1 MSQDISDAHSS
12 GLKAHLV
19 LADGTA
25 FPGTAIG
32 AAGIT
37 TGEAVFTTGM
47 TGYQE
52 VLTDPSYRGQ
62 IVTMTAT
69 QMGNTGVNT
78 EDAES
83 VHPHVAGFVVHALA
97 RLHSNWRSQLSLDA
111 YLKQHGIVGIGGVDT
126 RALTRHLRDKG
137 AQSAAIGCEDV
148 ATLHD
153 RAQAAPSM
161 VGLDLTAQVST
172 DKTYEWHDGTGSWAL
187 SKALSTTGDSR
198 PHVVAVDFGIKQNIL
213 RCLVESG
220 CRVTVVP
227 SSSSAADV
235 LQHKPDGVFL
245 SNGPGDPAAVEHG
258 VRTVR
263 DLLGKRPM
271 FGICL
276 GHQILALALG
286 GKTYKLKFGHRGLNQ
301 PVKDLETGRIEVTTQ
316 NHGFCV
322 DLPSLSDKCE
332 LTHLHLNDGT
342 CEGIRHRE
350 SGAFSVQY
358 HPEASAGPHDARYLF
373 KRFIDQL
380 DPKR

>member
-1 MSQDISDAHSS
+1 MSQDTSHANLS
-12 GLKAHLV
+12 GPKAHLV

-25 FPGTAIG
+25 FAGVAIG

-69 QMGNTGVNT
+69 QMGNTGVNI
-78 EDAES
+78 EDTES
-83 VHPHVAGFVVHALA
+83 VRPHVAGFVVHELA

-111 YLKQHGIVGIGGVDT
+111 YLKQNGIVGIAGVDT
-126 RALTRHLRDKG
+126 RALTRHIRDQG

-153 RAQAAPSM
+153 RAKAAPSM

-172 DKTYEWHDGTGSWAL
+172 DKAYEWQDGTGTWAL
-187 SKALSTTGDSR
+187 GKQGDSR
-198 PHVVAVDFGIKQNIL
+198 LHVVAVDFGVKQNIL
-213 RCLVESG
+213 RCLVETG

-227 SSSSAADV
+227 GSSSAADV
-235 LQHKPDGVFL
+235 LKLQPDGVFL

-258 VRTVR
+258 IRTVR

-276 GHQILALALG
+276 GHQILSLALG

-301 PVKDLETGRIEVTTQ
+301 PVKDLATGRIEVTTQ

-322 DLPSLSDKCE
+322 DVDSLADKCE

-342 CEGIRHRE
+342 CEGIRHKE

-373 KRFIDQL
+373 QRFIDQM
-380 DPKR
+380 K

>member
-1 MSQDISDAHSS
+1 MSQDTSHPQLS
-12 GLKAHLV
+12 GPKAHLV

-25 FPGTAIG
+25 FPGVAIG
-32 AAGIT
+32 APGT
-37 TGEAVFTTGM
+37 TIGEAVFTTGM

-69 QMGNTGVNT
+69 QMGNTGVNV
-78 EDAES
+78 EDVES
-83 VHPHVAGFVVHALA
+83 VRPHVAGFVVHELA
-97 RLHSNWRSQLSLDA
+97 RLYSNWRSQLSLDA
-111 YLKQHGIVGIGGVDT
+111 YLKQNGIVGIAGVDT

-137 AQSAAIGCEDV
+137 AQSAAIGSEDV
-148 ATLHD
+148 ATLRD
-153 RAQAAPSM
+153 RAKAAPSM
-161 VGLDLTAQVST
+161 VGRDLTAEVST
-172 DKTYEWHDGTGSWAL
+172 TKTYEWKEGTGIWSLAQPG
-187 SKALSTTGDSR
+187 ANQ

-227 SSSSAADV
+227 GTTSAADV
-235 LQHKPDGVFL
+235 LKHQPDGVFL

-258 VRTVR
+258 IRTVR
-263 DLLGKRPM
+263 DLLGKKPM

-276 GHQILALALG
+276 GHQILSLALG

-301 PVKDLETGRIEVTTQ
+301 PVKDLATGRIEVTTQ

-322 DLPSLSDKCE
+322 DLSSLQDKCE

-373 KRFIDQL
+373 KRFIDQMNAS
-380 DPKR
+380 R

>member
-1 MSQDISDAHSS
+1 MSQDISHAQLS
-12 GLKAHLV
+12 GPKAHLV

-25 FPGTAIG
+25 FPGVAIG
-32 AAGIT
+32 ASGTT

-69 QMGNTGVNT
+69 QMGNTGVNL
-78 EDAES
+78 EDVES
-83 VHPHVAGFVVHALA
+83 VRPHVAGFVVHELA
-97 RLHSNWRSQLSLDA
+97 RLHSNWRSQQSLDA
-111 YLKQHGIVGIGGVDT
+111 YLKQNGIVGIAGVDT

-148 ATLHD
+148 PTLHD
-153 RAQAAPSM
+153 RAKAAPSM
-161 VGLDLTAQVST
+161 VGRDLTAEVST
-172 DKTYEWHDGTGSWAL
+172 AKAYEWKEGTGNWGLAQPGASQ
-187 SKALSTTGDSR
+187 
-198 PHVVAVDFGIKQNIL
+198 PHVVAIDFGIKQNIL
-213 RCLVESG
+213 RCLVETG

-227 SSSSAADV
+227 GTTSAIDV
-235 LQHKPDGVFL
+235 LKQQPDGVFL

-258 VRTVR
+258 IRTVR
-263 DLLGKRPM
+263 DLLGNKPM

-276 GHQILALALG
+276 GHQILSLALG

-301 PVKDLETGRIEVTTQ
+301 PVKDLATGRIEVTTQ

-322 DLPSLSDKCE
+322 DLPSLQDKCE

-373 KRFIDQL
+373 KRFIDQMNAA
-380 DPKR
+380 R

>member
-1 MSQDISDAHSS
+1 MSQDISHAQSS
-12 GLKAHLV
+12 GSKAHLV

-25 FPGTAIG
+25 FSGIAIG
-32 AAGIT
+32 AAGT
-37 TGEAVFTTGM
+37 TIGEAVFTTGM

-62 IVTMTAT
+62 IVAMTAT

-78 EDAES
+78 EDTES
-83 VHPHVAGFVVHALA
+83 VRPHVAGFVVHELA

-111 YLKQHGIVGIGGVDT
+111 YLKENGIVGISGVDT
-126 RALTRHLRDKG
+126 RALTRHLRDRG

-153 RAQAAPSM
+153 RAKAAPSM
-161 VGLDLTAQVST
+161 VGRDLTAEVST
-172 DKTYEWHDGTGSWAL
+172 AKPYEWQDGTGNWAL
-187 SKALSTTGDSR
+187 SAPGDSR
-198 PHVVAVDFGIKQNIL
+198 LHVVAVDYGVKQNIL
-213 RCLVESG
+213 RCLVETG

-227 SSSSAADV
+227 GSSSAADV
-235 LQHKPDGVFL
+235 LKLQPDGVFL

-258 VRTVR
+258 IRTVR
-263 DLLGKRPM
+263 DLLGKRPL

-276 GHQILALALG
+276 GHQILSLALG

-322 DLPSLSDKCE
+322 DVASLADKCE

-373 KRFIDQL
+373 KRFIEQMNEQ
-380 DPKR
+380 R